1 MELVHGTVPQGGG
14 LRTRLFA
21 LIVVLTVM
29 LAACGGEPEVTVLQ
43 GQDVTVK
50 MFDNRFDF
58 NEIHIPVGGSV
69 DFLGAGNNPHNAVAA
84 DDSWSTEDV
93 FGSLEQNEGESAVL
107 TFDTPGT
114 YTFFCTFHGNAE
126 GSGMAGTLI
135 VGGDST

>member
-1 MELVHGTVPQGGG
+1 M
-14 LRTRLFA
+14 RARLFA
-21 LIVVLTVM
+21 LLAITAVLF
-29 LAACGGEPEVTVLQ
+29 AACGGEPEVTVLN

-69 DFLGAGNNPHNAVAA
+69 EFLGAGKNPHNAGAA

-93 FGSLEQNEGESAVL
+93 FGSLEQNEGDSARL
-107 TFDTPGT
+107 TFDAPGT

-135 VGGDST
+135 VGGDGS